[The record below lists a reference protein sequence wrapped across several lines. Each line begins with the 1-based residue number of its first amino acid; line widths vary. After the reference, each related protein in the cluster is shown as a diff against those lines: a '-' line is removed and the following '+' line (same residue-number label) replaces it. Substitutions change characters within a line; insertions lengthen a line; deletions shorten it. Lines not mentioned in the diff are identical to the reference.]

1 MDFSSPVI
9 WHADLRAIFPSSAGQ
24 DLIISGGLNVYPK
37 EVEDQQTKSSVQE
50 SAYSVLIPF
59 GEAVTAVIVSN
70 HNTFS
75 EELILEHLRPKL
87 ASFKLPKRILPVSEL
102 PRNSMEKCRKN
113 CSANSILFLPKLNA

>member
-1 MDFSSPVI
+1 M
-9 WHADLRAIFPSSAGQ
+9 
-24 DLIISGGLNVYPK
+24 
-37 EVEDQQTKSSVQE
+37 QE
-50 SAYSVLIPF
+50 SAVFGLSHSDF

-102 PRNSMEKCRKN
+102 PRNSMGKCRKN
-113 CSANSILFLPKLNA
+113 CSANSILNSTKTKRLNF

>member
-1 MDFSSPVI
+1 MCIRDSLSIVG
-9 WHADLRAIFPSSAGQ
+9 RGK

-37 EVEDQQTKSSVQE
+37 EVEDQLNQIEGVQE
-50 SAYSVLIPF
+50 SAVFGLSHSDF

-102 PRNSMEKCRKN
+102 PRNSMGKVQK
-113 CSANSILFLPKLNA
+113 KLLREQHSELYQN